1 MILNKQIVLSVAIA
15 AVLSACS
22 ATPERNE
29 ALERARAL
37 VQDVESSPRAGI
49 AAKDIANARTSLDAA
64 NRLAESRTRVSD
76 MEFEAMNAAL
86 SAQIANEKIL
96 TAEANEAVAN
106 GTAQRQAVLIQA
118 RERDVQKSTAQ
129 AGDAL
134 RQATASQARVDS
146 LETELADLKLKK
158 TERGLVLTLGDVMF
172 DTGQSTLKPGAYA
185 TLDRL
190 ASALRQKSERK
201 VLIEGH
207 TDNVGSND
215 NNQGLSERR
224 AQSVQM
230 GTIRLQRMSWTA
242 TCLCSMSR
250 RRLNGD
256 SHIVTY
262 VQPSSRGASPDE
274 RGDAGPTAARSG
286 APSSSSRWCFAM
298 EEYRDSPL

>member
-1 MILNKQIVLSVAIA
+1 MSLNKQILLSVAVA

-29 ALERARAL
+29 TLERARTL

-49 AAKDIANARTSLDAA
+49 AAKDIANARASLDAA
-64 NRLAESRTRVSD
+64 NRLAESKTRLSD
-76 MEFEAMNAAL
+76 MEFEATNAVL

-96 TAEANEAVAN
+96 TAEAREEIAK
-106 GTAQRQAVLIQA
+106 GTEQRQAVLIQA
-118 RERDVQKSTAQ
+118 RERDVRKSVEQ
-129 AGDAL
+129 AGESL

-172 DTGQSTLKPGAYA
+172 DTWQSTLNPGAYA

-190 ASALRQKSERK
+190 ATALRQQSERK

-207 TDNVGSND
+207 TDNVGSSE

-224 AQSVQM
+224 ARSVEVALTRRGVERSQM
-230 GTIRLQRMSWTA
+230 AALGKGEDFPI
-242 TCLCSMSR
+242 
-250 RRLNGD
+250 
-256 SHIVTY
+256 
-262 VQPSSRGASPDE
+262 
-274 RGDAGPTAARSG
+274 AGNDTAAGRQSNRRVELIFTDAQAQIAADPG
-286 APSSSSRWCFAM
+286 P
-298 EEYRDSPL
+298 

>member
-1 MILNKQIVLSVAIA
+1 MSPNKQIILSVAIA

-29 ALERARAL
+29 TLERARTL

-49 AAKDIANARTSLDAA
+49 AAQDIANARASLDAA

-76 MEFEAMNAAL
+76 IEFEATNAAL

-96 TAEANEAVAN
+96 TAQAREEIAD

-118 RERDVQKSTAQ
+118 RERDVRKSVEQ

-134 RQATASQARVDS
+134 RQAHASQARVDS
-146 LETELADLKLKK
+146 LEMELADLKLQK
-158 TERGLVLTLGDVMF
+158 TDRGLVLTLGDVLF
-172 DTGQSTLKPGAYA
+172 DTGQSALKSGAYA

-190 ASALRQKSERK
+190 ATALRQHSDRK

-207 TDNVGSND
+207 TDDIGSRE

-224 AQSVQM
+224 AQSVQRALM
-230 GTIRLQRMSWTA
+230 QR
-242 TCLCSMSR
+242 
-250 RRLNGD
+250 G
-256 SHIVTY
+256 V
-262 VQPSSRGASPDE
+262 E
-274 RGDAGPTAARSG
+274 RGQVTALGKGEDFPIAGNDTAGGRQSNRRVELIFTEGQERIAADPG
-286 APSSSSRWCFAM
+286 P
-298 EEYRDSPL
+298 